1 MSMLAVVV
9 ALAPEAQIARPPFG
23 IDQQLMVVIQS
34 LLELLLRRRPRLDV
48 LSQQHRLA
56 DMLQRILCF
65 SSSSL

>member
-1 MSMLAVVV
+1 MLALVV
-9 ALAPEAQIARPPFG
+9 ALVPEAQIALPPFG
-23 IDQQLMVVIQS
+23 IDQQLMVVVQS
-34 LLELLLRRRPRLDV
+34 RLELLLRRRPWLDV